1 MNGPPVIKYV
11 SCERYDGIHELYK
24 ASSSANGTV
33 TCLCTLKP
41 LNLYRVKA
49 FKQVCNLLSIK
60 ILFLKIR

>member
-24 ASSSANGTV
+24 LSSGANGTL

-41 LNLYRVKA
+41 LNL
-49 FKQVCNLLSIK
+49 
-60 ILFLKIR
+60 ILCESV